1 MRQLLA
7 EQFHNYD
14 ICFYDFWSVA
24 NFKDNQ

>member
-7 EQFHNYD
+7 EQFHNYE
-14 ICFYDFWSVA
+14 ICFYDLWSIA